1 MRNTKQANLEFA
13 ITFAE
18 TNLRYFYGAEVPNME
33 LIQTQEQTLK
43 ELKEKLA
50 HLIQHKTI

>member
-1 MRNTKQANLEFA
+1 MHNTKQANLEFA